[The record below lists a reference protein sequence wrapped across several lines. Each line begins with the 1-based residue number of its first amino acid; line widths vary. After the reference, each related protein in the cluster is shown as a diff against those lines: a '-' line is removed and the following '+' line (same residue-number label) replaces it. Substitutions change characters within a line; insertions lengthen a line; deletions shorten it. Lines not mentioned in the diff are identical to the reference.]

1 MTRDEACLTNESVAS
16 ADVER
21 RALRNKGGGIG
32 KGVQLTIE
40 KCAAIRFQTGRRKKG
55 IKIGAEREERD
66 LESRDQ
72 QSSDLESDGD
82 FSDER
87 RDHERRWCWRTG
99 NNVLERWASALWAKD

>member
-32 KGVQLTIE
+32 KEVQLPIE
-40 KCAAIRFQTGRRKKG
+40 KCAAIRFQTGRKR
-55 IKIGAEREERD
+55 RD

-72 QSSDLESDGD
+72 RSSDLESDGD